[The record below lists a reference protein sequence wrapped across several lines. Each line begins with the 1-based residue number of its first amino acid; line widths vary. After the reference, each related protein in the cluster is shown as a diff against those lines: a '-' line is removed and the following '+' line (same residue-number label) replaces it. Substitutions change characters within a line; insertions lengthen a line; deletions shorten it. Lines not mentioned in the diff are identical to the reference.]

1 MCGVGKRKWCMFLF
15 CCYQRMS
22 KGRDASV
29 ELTQEESR
37 VWDHHGKQAGL
48 CVCVCSFPLTWK
60 ALLML
65 DPQALEEKHREIMKH
80 VKSAWT
86 ATTVTLHQFPAT
98 SSGKHSKLERTSL
111 NAGVYSSSVLVSED
125 MCVIC
130 LQLITL
136 VWMFGSTI
144 WKRCSVT
151 KLSLSYMYEDQDD
164 YMNVSQWTSHWNLTP
179 VLKLINIIS
188 YLIN

>member
-1 MCGVGKRKWCMFLF
+1 MWSWKKKVVHVFVLLLSEDVQREGRECGTHT
-15 CCYQRMS
+15 
-22 KGRDASV
+22 GRISSMGSSWKTGRFV
-29 ELTQEESR
+29 
-37 VWDHHGKQAGL
+37 

-60 ALLML
+60 ALLMM

>member
-1 MCGVGKRKWCMFLF
+1 MWSWKKKVVHVFVLLLSEDVQREGRECGTHI
-15 CCYQRMS
+15 
-22 KGRDASV
+22 GRISSMGSSWKTGRFV
-29 ELTQEESR
+29 
-37 VWDHHGKQAGL
+37 

-98 SSGKHSKLERTSL
+98 SSVKHSKLERTSL